1 MRVNQPLVAGRPI
14 KVKLTTEIR
23 QANQKENVTIEA
35 KGQYYIKDE
44 ATFLRFI
51 ENNDT
56 GNVNTIIKIA
66 DGEVLILR
74 SGAVK
79 MRQFFAKGKKA
90 IGNYESPHGV
100 FELLTDTNNIEF
112 TPSKHSLKG
121 KLFLAYQLQMQGDQV
136 GRYAMTITYE
146 EEKAR

>member
-1 MRVNQPLVAGRPI
+1 VNQPLVVGRPI
-14 KVKLTTEIR
+14 KVRLTTEIR

-44 ATFLRFI
+44 STFLRFI
-51 ENNDT
+51 EEHDM
-56 GNVNTIIKIA
+56 GAVNTIVKIA
-66 DGEVLILR
+66 EGDVLILR

-79 MRQFFAKGKKA
+79 MRQVFAKGKKA
-90 IGNYESPHGV
+90 IGSYESPHGT

-112 TPSKHSLKG
+112 KPSKHSLKG

-146 EEKAR
+146 EE